1 MHLFSKNKS
10 NGKLEELSS
19 VAEERKYLLT
29 AKDDFFLQ
37 EAYKTLRTNVIFS
50 LTGESACKVITVT
63 SSMQSEGKSI
73 TACNL
78 GLSFAMADKR
88 VLLIDCDMRK
98 PKLGR
103 LLQLSSPNG
112 LSNILIEPQLLSSS
126 VLRFQD
132 TKMHVILAGNIP
144 PNPSELLGSKRMEK
158 LLSEMRNH
166 YDYII
171 LDSPPINMV
180 TDAAILANLTD
191 GVLFV
196 VRNGHAER
204 GNVQHAVEQLE
215 YAHAKILGF
224 VLNGV
229 TSEGHGYGK
238 YKRYGY
244 KRYGYGYGYGYGYR
258 SRSAQEQSAQTPSAQ
273 EQSPQE

>member
-1 MHLFSKNKS
+1 
-10 NGKLEELSS
+10 
-19 VAEERKYLLT
+19 
-29 AKDDFFLQ
+29 
-37 EAYKTLRTNVIFS
+37 
-50 LTGESACKVITVT
+50 
-63 SSMQSEGKSI
+63 
-73 TACNL
+73 
-78 GLSFAMADKR
+78 
-88 VLLIDCDMRK
+88 
-98 PKLGR
+98 
-103 LLQLSSPNG
+103 
-112 LSNILIEPQLLSSS
+112 
-126 VLRFQD
+126 
-132 TKMHVILAGNIP
+132 MHVILAGNIP

-204 GNVQHAVEQLE
+204 GSVQHAVEQLE

-244 KRYGYGYGYGYGYR
+244 KRYSYGYGYGYGYR
-258 SRSAQEQSAQTPSAQ
+258 SRSAQAQSAQTQSAQ
-273 EQSPQE
+273 EQSAQE

>member
-1 MHLFSKNKS
+1 MGLFSKSASRRKTDDS
-10 NGKLEELSS
+10 LS
-19 VAEERKYLLT
+19 VMEERKYLLT

-37 EAYKTLRTNVIFS
+37 EAFKTLRTNVIFS
-50 LTGESACKVITVT
+50 LTGESDCKVITIT

-78 GLSFAMADKR
+78 GLSFVAADKR
-88 VLLIDCDMRK
+88 VLLIDCDLRK

-103 LLQLSSPNG
+103 LLQLSAPNG
-112 LSNILIEPQLLSSS
+112 LSNILIDPKLLQES
-126 VLRFQD
+126 VLRYPGTNLD
-132 TKMHVILAGNIP
+132 VILSGNIP

-158 LLSEMRNH
+158 LLEKMRGQ

-180 TDAAILANLTD
+180 TDAVILSKMTD

-196 VRNGHAER
+196 VRGGHSER
-204 GNVQHAVEQLE
+204 GSVEHAVDQLE
-215 YAHAKILGF
+215 YAQAKILGF

-229 TSEGHGYGK
+229 SSEGHSYGK

-244 KRYGYGYGYGYGYR
+244 SYGYGYR
-258 SRSAQEQSAQTPSAQ
+258 AHSHSAQEQKKQ
-273 EQSPQE
+273 E